1 MCLKNCCNVIA
12 QDWLEILF
20 NMFYSSN
27 MPYSSTER
35 QDTPFLQYTTM
46 MFFSSMRIGTMY
58 VFYLNRV
65 HPTQVSQPGRL
76 TLHMSCLSSCYFRGQ
91 GEIKST
97 SIMNIYIDLI
107 WISPQ
112 WVTIQT
118 CCGYCFP
125 IPLDIHDAYVSH
137 ARCWK
142 AIRNHPRVY

>member
-46 MFFSSMRIGTMY
+46 MLDNSMRIGTMY

-65 HPTQVSQPGRL
+65 HPTQVSQQAGLR
-76 TLHMSCLSSCYFRGQ
+76 C
-91 GEIKST
+91 T
-97 SIMNIYIDLI
+97 S
-107 WISPQ
+107 
-112 WVTIQT
+112 
-118 CCGYCFP
+118 
-125 IPLDIHDAYVSH
+125 A
-137 ARCWK
+137 A
-142 AIRNHPRVY
+142 